1 MKKLDELAKKEET
14 VGKTMA
20 DYQQYLKE
28 LSGID
33 PRAGQI
39 GPSEIYKIAYKAAM
53 DAINDNKSKLIVP

>member
-20 DYQQYLKE
+20 DYQQYLME

-33 PRAGQI
+33 PRGGNI

-53 DAINDNKSKLIVP
+53 DAIKDSKSNLVMP